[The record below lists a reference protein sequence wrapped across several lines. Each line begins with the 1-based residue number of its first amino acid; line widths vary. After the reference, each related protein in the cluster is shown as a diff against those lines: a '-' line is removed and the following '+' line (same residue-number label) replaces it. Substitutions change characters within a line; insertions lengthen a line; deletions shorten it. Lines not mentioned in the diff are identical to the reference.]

1 MARDGA
7 TIFSDLIGVA
17 ENTIEGVAENQ
28 KSESASSETGCGG
41 NFLKPLRVLTQSPK
55 LSGAFVSGA
64 PPECVGML

>member
-28 KSESASSETGCGG
+28 ESEGTGCDTGCGG
-41 NFLKPLRVLTQSPK
+41 SFLKPLRVLTHSPK
-55 LSGAFVSGA
+55 LSGAFGDCLRGA
-64 PPECVGML
+64 I

>member
-28 KSESASSETGCGG
+28 KSESACHYPHS
-41 NFLKPLRVLTQSPK
+41 
-55 LSGAFVSGA
+55 
-64 PPECVGML
+64 

>member
-28 KSESASSETGCGG
+28 KIRKRQQRNGLWRELSKTIASSYPFPQTEWRFC
-41 NFLKPLRVLTQSPK
+41 LR
-55 LSGAFVSGA
+55 GAA
-64 PPECVGML
+64 